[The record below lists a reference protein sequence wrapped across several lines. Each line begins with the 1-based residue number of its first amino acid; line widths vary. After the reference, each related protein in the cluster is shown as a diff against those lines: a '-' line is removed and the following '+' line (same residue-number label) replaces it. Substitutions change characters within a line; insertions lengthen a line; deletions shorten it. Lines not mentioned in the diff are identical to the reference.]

1 MRLFLGSRLSLLGDE
16 DGVDVGENSA
26 LGDGDTAQ
34 KLVQLLVVADGQLD
48 VAGHD
53 SALLVVTS
61 GIAGELKD
69 LGSQVLEDGGKV
81 HGGTSSDAGS
91 EAATL
96 EESADTADG
105 ELKSSLNTSA
115 NRLLG
120 VSLTTTTLSS
130 FSSFGGHFTIKFNI

>member
-1 MRLFLGSRLSLLGDE
+1 MN
-16 DGVDVGENSA
+16 VGENST

-34 KLVQLLVVADGQLD
+34 KLVQLLVVADRQLD

-53 SALLVVTS
+53 SGLLVVTS

-69 LGSQVLEDGGKV
+69 LGGQVLEDGGKV

-105 ELKSSLNTSA
+105 ELKSSLDTSA
-115 NRLLG
+115 NRLLAVG
-120 VSLTTTTLSS
+120 LAAVRSHDTCCRVGRLAYDRSVTAP
-130 FSSFGGHFTIKFNI
+130 